1 MNASP
6 ESPPLRALRALGL
19 LTASAIQRLLREGM
33 VLRSLVW
40 PGLVVSGTL
49 VVTVGVL
56 ALTRPSR
63 NVAVPHD
70 LPADLAASLE
80 DRRFALVRMAPED
93 IREAVL
99 SGALPLGTD
108 GTKLYARGSSIASLE
123 VEYLVRERVDAKWMP
138 DPPPLPGAVDAARN
152 GREIVRILG
161 MLFVMYGAVF
171 GLGGVAR
178 DRDNGSLEA
187 ELALPIPRW
196 ISGFARWLAAT
207 FTLGLFLALSILFI
221 SAIVGVTNVPALI
234 RHGIA
239 ACGAS
244 VALGI
249 GVVGTAG
256 LKQGFAGPFALVVVL
271 LTGLTTFGLLGL
283 DWLPL
288 ASLFTDGEGWAAL
301 VTSLGM
307 GLASAFVYAWRAGRS

>member
-1 MNASP
+1 MNPLP
-6 ESPPLRALRALGL
+6 ETPTVRALRALWL
-19 LTASAIQRLLREGM
+19 LTASMIQRLLREGM

-40 PGLVVSGTL
+40 PGLVASVTL
-49 VVTVGVL
+49 TITVAFL

-70 LPADLAASLE
+70 VPDDLAAALE
-80 DRRFALVRMAPED
+80 ERQFVLDRVDVDAVRD
-93 IREAVL
+93 SVKR
-99 SGALPLGTD
+99 GATPLGTD
-108 GTKLYARGSSIASLE
+108 GQTLWARGSSIASLE
-123 VEYLVRERVDAKWMP
+123 VEYLVRDRLGATWMP
-138 DPPPLPGAVDAARN
+138 EPDPLPDAAYAGRAGRN
-152 GREIVRILG
+152 IVRVLG

-196 ISGFARWLAAT
+196 ISGFARWIAST
-207 FTLGLFLALSILFI
+207 FTLGLFFTMSLLYIT
-221 SAIVGVTNVPALI
+221 AIVGVTNTPALI

-256 LKQGFAGPFALVVVL
+256 LKQGFAGPFAVVVVL
-271 LTGLTTFGLLGL
+271 LTGLTTLGALGL

-288 ASLFTDGEGWAAL
+288 ASLFSRGSGWPAL
-301 VTSLGM
+301 FVSTAM
-307 GLASAFVYAWRAGRS
+307 GLLSAFVYAWRVGRG